1 MLQTKIME
9 YQKIQEL
16 IDQFDSEKLK
26 ENAYFGIFDEEEY
39 SYIKANKEGLLLYA
53 MNLIVASKNIDS
65 ITNDSKDKTVS
76 FERFVDWIDEE
87 SSTIIQYIEK
97 FTGKRKVERENN
109 NNFASN
115 KLFSIGCFL
124 LFIIFGVAFFV
135 GLGEIIK
142 WF

>member
-26 ENAYFGIFDEEEY
+26 ENAYFGIFDEAEY

-76 FERFVDWIDEE
+76 FERFVDWIDED
-87 SSTIIQYIEK
+87 SPIVIDYIEK
-97 FTGKRKVERENN
+97 FEGKRKKVIETNKY
-109 NNFASN
+109 NFFE
-115 KLFSIGCFL
+115 KLIPIGCFL

>member
-1 MLQTKIME
+1 MLQTKIIE

-39 SYIKANKEGLLLYA
+39 SYIKANKEGLLLYS
-53 MNLIVASKNIDS
+53 MYLLIAAENIDNLPDGNKE
-65 ITNDSKDKTVS
+65 IIP
-76 FERFVDWIDEE
+76 FETSERWIDEE
-87 SSTIIQYIEK
+87 SLTIIQYIEK

-109 NNFASN
+109 NNSASN